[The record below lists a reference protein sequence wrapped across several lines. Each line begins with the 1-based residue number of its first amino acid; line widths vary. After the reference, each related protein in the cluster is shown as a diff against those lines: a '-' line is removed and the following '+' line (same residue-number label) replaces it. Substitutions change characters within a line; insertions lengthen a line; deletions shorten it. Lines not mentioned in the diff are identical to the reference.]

1 MTSKIV
7 VNNIEADAGVSTVIF
22 GSEISA
28 STFNGNIV
36 GTSATFSG
44 NVNVAGVLTYEDVT
58 SVDAIGLSTFQ
69 NGIHVTG
76 GSVGIGTDNPAAE
89 LEVYGNGRFKDADG
103 SHGIEL
109 YPDVAGLGYQRIIS
123 YNRTTSAYEN
133 LSIGVN
139 DFVVTTGSSTERL
152 RITSNG
158 KIAFGN
164 YTPTYDLDLLRTTS
178 GVGATM
184 RVGATAASGINTAS
198 VIINNGGIGN
208 AVLDFKYESAATPR
222 ASIYVYRSDQE
233 LRFDTAGSEAARFT
247 STGNLKFPS
256 GQGID
261 FSAASGSAA
270 GSTSA
275 VLDDYEE
282 GTFTPRISVESQG
295 SDAVIDNTS
304 GTYVKV
310 GQLVHCTF
318 NADLNGIPAGRG
330 TSFAWQWGGL
340 PFTSL
345 AEGSDGS
352 EDYIGSVR
360 ISGADHTS
368 TYGVAAEFILR
379 MFDNGTGGRIEV
391 MRVSNG
397 DIVNASLY
405 MKDNTTING
414 SITYR
419 TS

>member
-1 MTSKIV
+1 MLNS
-7 VNNIEADAGVSTVIF
+7 
-22 GSEISA
+22 
-28 STFNGNIV
+28 
-36 GTSATFSG
+36 GT
-44 NVNVAGVLTYEDVT
+44 
-58 SVDAIGLSTFQ
+58 
-69 NGIHVTG
+69 
-76 GSVGIGTDNPAAE
+76 
-89 LEVYGNGRFKDADG
+89 
-103 SHGIEL
+103 
-109 YPDVAGLGYQRIIS
+109 
-123 YNRTTSAYEN
+123 
-133 LSIGVN
+133 
-139 DFVVTTGSSTERL
+139 
-152 RITSNG
+152 
-158 KIAFGN
+158 
-164 YTPTYDLDLLRTTS
+164 
-178 GVGATM
+178 
-184 RVGATAASGINTAS
+184 
-198 VIINNGGIGN
+198 
-208 AVLDFKYESAATPR
+208 
-222 ASIYVYRSDQE
+222 
-233 LRFDTAGSEAARFT
+233 
-247 STGNLKFPS
+247 
-256 GQGID
+256 GID

-282 GTFTPRISVESQG
+282 GTFTPRISVEGQG
-295 SDAVIDNTS
+295 SDAAIDNTS

-397 DIVNASLY
+397 EIVNASLY